1 MNTTNIPPKTAE
13 PNGLSTDDLI
23 DRVAK
28 RLPDDVRADYY
39 RLLRHCRSLPE
50 NDELLLVLNAMQFL
64 MLLTVE
70 APDRMVVE
78 REKLERLFETMV
90 QILEKA
96 LRSLD
101 AHQKQ
106 IDQQLA
112 QLPDKIAKQINPDAI
127 AAKILES
134 LRQQFERST
143 IPETAKMLAATAVN
157 MKTVESNFESTAKK
171 IGDSCYGAV
180 ADARRAVG
188 ELLSE
193 AAGLSRFHWSWAY
206 GLAGL
211 ALLIGVMLGGL
222 IVWWA
227 FFPVEP
233 HAPAVAPQA
242 VSPPS
247 VATPKARQNSRR

>member
-1 MNTTNIPPKTAE
+1 MNTTNIPSKTAE

-96 LRSLD
+96 AS
-101 AHQKQ
+101 
-106 IDQQLA
+106 
-112 QLPDKIAKQINPDAI
+112 IA
-127 AAKILES
+127 
-134 LRQQFERST
+134 
-143 IPETAKMLAATAVN
+143 
-157 MKTVESNFESTAKK
+157 
-171 IGDSCYGAV
+171 
-180 ADARRAVG
+180 
-188 ELLSE
+188 
-193 AAGLSRFHWSWAY
+193 
-206 GLAGL
+206 
-211 ALLIGVMLGGL
+211 
-222 IVWWA
+222 
-227 FFPVEP
+227 
-233 HAPAVAPQA
+233 
-242 VSPPS
+242 
-247 VATPKARQNSRR
+247 

>member
-1 MNTTNIPPKTAE
+1 MSATNIPPKAPE
-13 PNGLSTDDLI
+13 PNRLSTDDLI

-39 RLLRHCRSLPE
+39 RLLRHCRSLPQ

-106 IDQQLA
+106 IDQHLA

-171 IGDSCYGAV
+171 IVNVYRPRGRKRGQ
-180 ADARRAVG
+180 G
-188 ELLSE
+188 
-193 AAGLSRFHWSWAY
+193 
-206 GLAGL
+206 
-211 ALLIGVMLGGL
+211 
-222 IVWWA
+222 
-227 FFPVEP
+227 
-233 HAPAVAPQA
+233 
-242 VSPPS
+242 
-247 VATPKARQNSRR
+247 